1 MRNAKFNAINFFFN
15 ILTTIRF
22 FVISLH
28 TFLLVYFFFTKDIKH
43 KNSIDKGQNFS
54 EIVESM

>member
-1 MRNAKFNAINFFFN
+1 MRNAMFNAINFFFN

-28 TFLLVYFFFTKDIKH
+28 TFLLDYFFFTKDIKH
-43 KNSIDKGQNFS
+43 KNSIDKRQNF